1 MRLVSIF
8 YGRVQVGP
16 GSTGGD
22 GTQDLEQVLYADGTW
37 VTSASAWGCK
47 FVKAGTV
54 RIRGNYHKSDPN
66 RTRYITIGG
75 TTLLSL
81 GANTRGDYSFDKTVS
96 VANGTALSVTGD
108 TFRLN
113 DALWITIEIA

>member
-1 MRLVSIF
+1 M
-8 YGRVQVGP
+8 
-16 GSTGGD
+16 
-22 GTQDLEQVLYADGTW
+22 LYADGTW

-47 FVKAGTV
+47 FVKAGRV
-54 RIRGNYHKSDPN
+54 RIRGNYNKADPN
-66 RTRYITIGG
+66 RTRYITVGG

-81 GANTRGDYSFDKTVS
+81 GANTRGNYSFDKTVS
-96 VANGTALSVTGD
+96 VSNGTTLSVTGD